1 MKYVFSMIALATA
14 IIHGCGLSPAYAQ
27 GLPTNGSV
35 ESRLGQLDL
44 ENGYP
49 TAATAERVFDNIDYQ
64 RACQAYLWALPLM
77 AMQQWQN
84 EHLTKF
90 EAGKC
95 DYVDYLTF
103 QDKLGLLTANATTP
117 YIMAFPNLR
126 ETGPLVLEVPST

>member
-1 MKYVFSMIALATA
+1 MKSFPRVTSIATA
-14 IIHGCGLSPAYAQ
+14 VIFVGASMTVAAQ
-27 GLPTNGSV
+27 DLPTTGSLETRSGKLEV
-35 ESRLGQLDL
+35 

-49 TAATAERVFDNIDYQ
+49 RAATVEKIFDDIDYQ

-103 QDKLGLLTANATTP
+103 QVRPADRERDDSLHHGISKSQGDGTAC
-117 YIMAFPNLR
+117 I
-126 ETGPLVLEVPST
+126 